1 MKILLL
7 EDNQKLNETITKRL
21 RLKNYSVESFTDGA
35 AAYEKI
41 TDGFSCFVLD
51 INVPN
56 IDGINILKKIREYY
70 EVVPVI
76 IISGSV
82 ELDVIKQSYD
92 FGCNDYLKKPFFID
106 ELEIKIEK
114 LCNIKD
120 DKIYFDTNS
129 YFDFKSASVIIDTQ
143 EIRLTKKEKLLLN
156 LFLSKKNQVITYET
170 IENYVWEGNFVS
182 LESIRSLIRRVRK
195 ILNKEYI
202 QTVVDTGYIF
212 KEMENKA

>member
-7 EDNQKLNETITKRL
+7 EDNQKLNEAITKRL
-21 RLKNYSVESFTDGA
+21 KLKNYTVESFTDGA
-35 AAYEKI
+35 KAYERI
-41 TDGFSCFVLD
+41 TEGFSCFILD

-56 IDGINILKKIREYY
+56 VDGINILKKIREYY
-70 EVVPVI
+70 DVIPVI
-76 IISGSV
+76 IISASV

-129 YFDFKSASVIIDTQ
+129 YFDFKSATLVIDEEET
-143 EIRLTKKEKLLLN
+143 RLTKKEKLLMN
-156 LFLSKKNQVITYET
+156 LFLSKKNQVITYST

-195 ILNKEYI
+195 ILNKEFI

-212 KEMENKA
+212 KNI

>member
-7 EDNQKLNETITKRL
+7 EDNQKLNEAITKRL
-21 RLKNYSVESFTDGA
+21 KLKNYTVESFTDGA
-35 AAYEKI
+35 KAYERI
-41 TDGFSCFVLD
+41 TEGFSCFILD

-56 IDGINILKKIREYY
+56 VDGINILKKIREYY
-70 EVVPVI
+70 DVIPVI
-76 IISGSV
+76 IISASV

-129 YFDFKSASVIIDTQ
+129 YFDFKSATLVIDEEET
-143 EIRLTKKEKLLLN
+143 RLTKKEKLLMN
-156 LFLSKKNQVITYET
+156 LFLSKKNQVITYST
-170 IENYVWEGNFVS
+170 IENYVWEGSFVS

-195 ILNKEYI
+195 ILNKEFI

-212 KEMENKA
+212 KNI